1 MKLKSVTVLLLL
13 ISGMAFAQVPYTEV
27 KVGRMDPE
35 SSRAGN
41 LFGITIGRTI
51 DESLSYGV
59 ELNYF
64 QKNFKDEVSVL
75 VSEDGGIK
83 VVEKIR
89 NFEQTTHILPILV
102 KLNYEHPLGFRKS
115 PVYLRASA
123 GLGWEFVWNKENNY
137 VDNIHKTRF
146 FNGVGWQLSTGLGLA
161 ISSSGN
167 AFIDLFYNDSRV
179 KRNKVKNEV
188 GLPTWEELNVSG
200 FGIKVGV
207 SLVGFGF

>member
-64 QKNFKDEVSVL
+64 
-75 VSEDGGIK
+75 
-83 VVEKIR
+83 
-89 NFEQTTHILPILV
+89 
-102 KLNYEHPLGFRKS
+102 
-115 PVYLRASA
+115 
-123 GLGWEFVWNKENNY
+123 
-137 VDNIHKTRF
+137 
-146 FNGVGWQLSTGLGLA
+146 
-161 ISSSGN
+161 
-167 AFIDLFYNDSRV
+167 
-179 KRNKVKNEV
+179 
-188 GLPTWEELNVSG
+188 
-200 FGIKVGV
+200 
-207 SLVGFGF
+207 